1 MVAVLAVTGVT
12 LAISST
18 VSAFL
23 SVPIV
28 QNPNAARGQP
38 HRLLRRDTWEQTLIN
53 NLTGGAY
60 FAQVAVGT
68 PPQDVTLILD
78 TGSSDVWVLDRNADL
93 CVSRQA
99 QAAAGV
105 GGCIQTCES

>member
-1 MVAVLAVTGVT
+1 MPAVLSMAGVM
-12 LAISST
+12 LAISSA

-28 QNPNAARGQP
+28 RNPNASRGQP

-53 NLTGGAY
+53 NLTGGFY
-60 FAQVAVGT
+60 SAQVAVGT
-68 PPQDVTLILD
+68 PPQDVTLVLD
-78 TGSSDVWVLDRNADL
+78 TGSSDTWVLDRNADL

-99 QAAAGV
+99 QEAAGV